1 MRRLLTGLLVII
13 ALAVLIIGIKLRSS
27 LTHFEANPLTDDLYM
42 LSNIAGGNV
51 ALLKTGEGSV
61 IVDTLTFTFQGE
73 ALKKFAEELT
83 GEPVIAVINTHYHFD
98 HSHGNPGFAPEI
110 RFIATERT
118 LHHLN
123 HLDSEHFSGDNAFS
137 LPNETFDESK
147 THKLGNKTIELIH
160 LGKGHTDGD
169 LIVRFVEDNAIHA
182 GDLFFNKH
190 YPNIDLEAGGSVQQ
204 WSHTLDNVLEL
215 DFTQV
220 IPGHG
225 DLSDRFGLVKF
236 RDFMKQLAELGQY
249 AVNTQATLIDTQVNG
264 VFTEDEDYKVINLWP
279 LLYLDREFVIRRAWE
294 EATGNYEHYEGF
306 NADQ

>member
-1 MRRLLTGLLVII
+1 MRRFLIAIVVII
-13 ALAVLIIGIKLRSS
+13 ALAVLIAGFKLRSS
-27 LTHFEANPLTDDLYM
+27 LTHFEATPITDDLYM

-61 IVDTLTFTFQGE
+61 IVDTLTFTFQGK
-73 ALKKFAEELT
+73 ALEEFAEELT

-98 HSHGNPGFAPEI
+98 HSHGNPGFNPEV

-123 HLDSEHFSGDNAFS
+123 HLDSEHFAGDSAFS
-137 LPNETFDESK
+137 LPHETFSETK
-147 THKLGNKTIELIH
+147 TLKIGNKTIELIH
-160 LGKGHTDGD
+160 PGKGHTDGD
-169 LIVRFVEDNAIHA
+169 LIALFVEDKAIHA

-204 WSHTLDNVLEL
+204 WSHTLDKVLDL
-215 DFTQV
+215 RFTQA

-225 DLSDRFGLVKF
+225 ELSDRFGLTQF

-249 AVNTQATLIDTQVNG
+249 AVDTQASLVDTQVNG
-264 VFTEDEDYKVINLWP
+264 VFTEDEGYKVINLWP
-279 LLYLDREFVIRRAWE
+279 LLYLDREFVIKRAWE
-294 EATGNYEHYEGF
+294 EATGNYELYEGF
-306 NADQ
+306 